1 MSLYTSQVLEGLIYL
16 HGQGVIHRDIKGLGP
31 APFFPLFVCS
41 LNHFLG
47 FGHTG
52 ANILTTKEGR
62 VKLADF
68 GVATS
73 ATDVDDNQVVGTPY
87 WSASISIL
95 SFLVCPVRVHL
106 RVLFSLRCFFSGPG
120 GH

>member
-16 HGQGVIHRDIKGLGP
+16 HGQGVIHRDIKGL
-31 APFFPLFVCS
+31 PLHTSFLFLLSDCTI
-41 LNHFLG
+41 NRFLG
-47 FGHTG
+47 LGHSG

-87 WSASISIL
+87 WSA
-95 SFLVCPVRVHL
+95 
-106 RVLFSLRCFFSGPG
+106 
-120 GH
+120 